1 MPVPLFPSLAGLPP
15 LLLAIVAF
23 LPYASAQTPSPPMSP
38 MWAVDSG
45 SSYCQLTNGDQ
56 CFTDGAGSHGNNER
70 CTVRALQPLFATST
84 TFHTENYFDYLT
96 IHGTRYM
103 GTNGPLNVQMAVGDT
118 ASWFSDG
125 SVTTAGFVIC
135 GSSTVT
141 DVPPQRCATVANRRA
156 QPSHF
161 LRMAASKPRI
171 SPDHI
176 AAAPHTDLWLVVE
189 GSQYCQV
196 INNGACVTDGSGS
209 HGNNERCTVR
219 AQYPI
224 FATATQFMTEQC
236 CDRVSIKGID
246 YVGPT
251 GPNNVSMAA
260 GDYLAWSSDGSVVYE
275 GFTICA
281 IPSTPPP
288 DPMAIWQDT
297 CCGVE
302 DAGPGARRLEEQSP
316 WASFGR
322 AMLSANRALFAANPE
337 VARRHEEGRRR
348 RLQES
353 KDET

>member
-1 MPVPLFPSLAGLPP
+1 
-15 LLLAIVAF
+15 
-23 LPYASAQTPSPPMSP
+23 MSP

-141 DVPPQRCATVANRRA
+141 DVPPQRPPPPSPPSPPPPSPSPQPFPPGMAPPPPPPP
-156 QPSHF
+156 QPS
-161 LRMAASKPRI
+161 PPPPI
-171 SPDHI
+171 YSP
-176 AAAPHTDLWLVVE
+176 APPVPHTDLWLVVE

-288 DPMAIWQDT
+288 
-297 CCGVE
+297 
-302 DAGPGARRLEEQSP
+302 RLS
-316 WASFGR
+316 SRKF
-322 AMLSANRALFAANPE
+322 
-337 VARRHEEGRRR
+337 
-348 RLQES
+348 
-353 KDET
+353 